1 MPAVMASSRCIKF
14 RRKLSEQPAD
24 VFGGERTLSH
34 TRLRAPAVM
43 KTPLVR
49 KDGGDS

>member
-1 MPAVMASSRCIKF
+1 MDCVEL

-24 VFGGERTLSH
+24 VSGGERTLSH
-34 TRLRAPAVM
+34 TRLRALAVM